1 MLFRT
6 QENVPEVYINESRDF
21 QLLCRLKDVIFGGVK
36 YNIDSLNHTSNTL
49 EMNARLLSL
58 LKSKLGFFEQEQLTE
73 DELRYLLAGFSDLIK
88 YKGSKKA
95 IKKAVFLWFRV
106 TQLQGKLT
114 DITIDNDNYLIR
126 ITMDA
131 SSTDTKLLDEIFK
144 YILPTGYKVIYM
156 FASDNIVED
165 SYILDESYIYLN
177 VHNKVNSNIRIPIED
192 DFEDKRKHRL
202 MGSVGFTQIMSYDDF
217 YTSKV
222 GEPSKDVIYPE
233 REIDNE
239 S

>member
-21 QLLCRLKDVIFGGVK
+21 QLLCRLKDAIFGGVK

-106 TQLQGKLT
+106 NQLQGKLT

-131 SSTDTKLLDEIFK
+131 ISTNTKLLDEIFK

-156 FASDNIVED
+156 FASDNTEED

-177 VHNKVNSNIRIPIED
+177 VHNKVNSNIRKPIDD
-192 DFEDKRKHRL
+192 DFEDRRKHRL
-202 MGSVGFTQIMSYDDF
+202 MGSVGFTQIMSKEDF
-217 YTSKV
+217 DSD
-222 GEPSKDVIYPE
+222 EDAAIIYPE